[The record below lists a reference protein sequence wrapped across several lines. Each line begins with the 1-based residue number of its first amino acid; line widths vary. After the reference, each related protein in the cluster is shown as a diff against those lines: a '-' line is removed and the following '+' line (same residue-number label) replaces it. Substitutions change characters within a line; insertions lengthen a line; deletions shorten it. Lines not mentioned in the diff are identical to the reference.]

1 MRDEP
6 LRWLLASIINQGLL
20 PEELAQL
27 QRVLARGALGQVS
40 MKKCLKESSQKD
52 PKSLLR
58 KRMCGECVTLSH
70 CASQFGNPGK
80 ESRKSRC
87 ATFAN
92 EKLRLGNQIEIR
104 LKICSEL
111 FFDWKI
117 FSLPFS
123 DSPDLVAGS
132 QSSERP
138 APFLCTRSCK
148 AATRSLCT
156 VTVRSFCHAADLRLA
171 VCLGRSAMDHR
182 PLVERVKVGKAQK
195 DSFDFIIF
203 VYFCPGGF
211 LKLERPT

>member
-1 MRDEP
+1 MLGTVQNPSLMRDEP
-6 LRWLLASIINQGLL
+6 LRWLLASIIKGYYQRSLHSCKGSWLEVHWSSEYEKVSKRVF
-20 PEELAQL
+20 PRRSKKPFAEEN
-27 QRVLARGALGQVS
+27 VW
-40 MKKCLKESSQKD
+40 
-52 PKSLLR
+52 
-58 KRMCGECVTLSH
+58 RMCHTVSH

-80 ESRKSRC
+80 ESRKSRKSRC

-138 APFLCTRSCK
+138 APFVLHTVLQSCHTK
-148 AATRSLCT
+148 
-156 VTVRSFCHAADLRLA
+156 
-171 VCLGRSAMDHR
+171 
-182 PLVERVKVGKAQK
+182 
-195 DSFDFIIF
+195 F
-203 VYFCPGGF
+203 VHSDCAKF
-211 LKLERPT
+211 LPCS

>member
-1 MRDEP
+1 MSKRVFP
-6 LRWLLASIINQGLL
+6 RRSKKPFA
-20 PEELAQL
+20 EEN
-27 QRVLARGALGQVS
+27 VW
-40 MKKCLKESSQKD
+40 
-52 PKSLLR
+52 
-58 KRMCGECVTLSH
+58 RMCHTVSH

-80 ESRKSRC
+80 ESRKSRKSRC

-138 APFLCTRSCK
+138 APFVLHTVLQSCHTK
-148 AATRSLCT
+148 
-156 VTVRSFCHAADLRLA
+156 
-171 VCLGRSAMDHR
+171 
-182 PLVERVKVGKAQK
+182 
-195 DSFDFIIF
+195 F
-203 VYFCPGGF
+203 VHSDCAKF
-211 LKLERPT
+211 LPCS